1 MDYIKYGHHISYKN
15 FIKLTLIYIL
25 VCTSIILTR
34 YPDIRNEIKYFIVA
48 DNMIQNKNY
57 LILKYFTEL
66 YPDKPPLYFWLLA
79 NVKKYFGDNFFPWAV
94 FLGSTL
100 PSYLIT
106 IMGYSLFSNVEDEDT
121 GFIISLI
128 LSTIPFFIGTSIFF
142 KNGYAYGIFYFYG
155 SLTFFQPIL

>member
-1 MDYIKYGHHISYKN
+1 
-15 FIKLTLIYIL
+15 
-25 VCTSIILTR
+25 
-34 YPDIRNEIKYFIVA
+34 
-48 DNMIQNKNY
+48 MIQNKNY

-106 IMGYSLFSNVEDEDT
+106 IMGYSLFSKIKDEST

-128 LSTIPFFIGTSIFF
+128 LSTIPFFIGTSIFLRMDMLMGSF
-142 KNGYAYGIFYFYG
+142 IFMALSHL
-155 SLTFFQPIL
+155 SLIHI